1 MSETRS
7 PNAPHGSGA
16 PPLPEVSPRGADA
29 AEGPGHYWQYCV
41 NCGTMLEGRKCKLI
55 CPKCGFYHSCSEP

>member
-1 MSETRS
+1 MLNPDPTST
-7 PNAPHGSGA
+7 PGD
-16 PPLPEVSPRGADA
+16 PESKVNST
-29 AEGPGHYWQYCV
+29 EFHYWQYCV